1 MTQHA
6 AMQNT
11 FVMLY
16 IDNFSQWNKL
26 DPKTQRENSTEMN
39 VTTVNHQTNKKG
51 LSRCSLTL
59 S

>member
-1 MTQHA
+1 
-6 AMQNT
+6 MQNT

-51 LSRCSLTL
+51 LSRYSLTL